1 MIEMEPRTPAEALTR
16 SRFNQAVEN
25 IDELN
30 TSISLDRSTYF
41 AGEVAKITI
50 RVENPTDKALEIPDP
65 RQSLYFNVACLG
77 EPYAHCG
84 MADWVATPGDNTPLL
99 TLQPGG
105 VIEFTVLS
113 SDQVPGSSELTV
125 EPGGTVPIRVGQARF
140 HGFWGQL
147 DFDVVAPKLIQI
159 VRAKFTAK
167 AESSTDEPQQTAN
180 GSQTVGAGEKTVDRY
195 INAMVLESASERAI
209 VISQKPRQWIPH
221 IRGTQD
227 RPLNKGDV
235 EEIFPFYRIAT
246 VSGPVQNLQISLPKG
261 TEELIEVR
269 WQEGNQKHVIA
280 LDKQHNPIQQ

>member
-105 VIEFTVLS
+105 VIEFTALS

-167 AESSTDEPQQTAN
+167 AESSTDEPQQTED
-180 GSQTVGAGEKTVDRY
+180 GPQTVGTGEKTADRY

-209 VISQKPRQWIPH
+209 VVSQESNQRIPV
-221 IRGTQD
+221 IRGH
-227 RPLNKGDV
+227 REHPLNSEDTH
-235 EEIFPFYRIAT
+235 EISPFRRIAT
-246 VSGPVQNLQISLPKG
+246 ATGPVQNLQISLPKG

-269 WQEGNQKHVIA
+269 WQEGGQPRVVG
-280 LDKQHNPIQQ
+280 LDSHRKPVQQ